1 MAMKLKSVLISTTT
15 HLFALGFGFA
25 LGIYMLPILIAP
37 ASPSVSDVEQ
47 ASATAQYSATF
58 QKDLQDSDAFHW
70 GEGRVTIG
78 AQHITFRGELAPG
91 PDYKLYLSP
100 QFVET
105 EAEFKRLKS
114 SMVRVGDIK
123 TFDAFVIDIPS
134 QVDVSQYQAVIIWC
148 ETFGEFITAA
158 KYR

>member
-1 MAMKLKSVLISTTT
+1 MKFKSILISTTT

-25 LGIYMLPILIAP
+25 LGIYMLPTLIAP
-37 ASPSVSDVEQ
+37 ASPTESDVAQ
-47 ASATAQYSATF
+47 ASATAQYSTTF

-70 GEGRVTIG
+70 GEGRVTIS
-78 AQHITFRGELAPG
+78 AEHITFSGKLAPG

-100 QFVET
+100 EFVET

-114 SMVRVGDIK
+114 TMVRIGDIK
-123 TFDAFVIDIPS
+123 TFDAFVVDIPN
-134 QVDVSQYQAVIIWC
+134 QVDVSQYHAVIIWC